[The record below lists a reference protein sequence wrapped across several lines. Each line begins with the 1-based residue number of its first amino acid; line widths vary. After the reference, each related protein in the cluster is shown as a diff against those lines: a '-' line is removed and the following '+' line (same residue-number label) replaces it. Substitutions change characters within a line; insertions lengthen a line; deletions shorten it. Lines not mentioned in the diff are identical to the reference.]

1 MTRQNQF
8 DELIRLLSLR
18 DMSRHR
24 AQPER
29 IDYRVDA
36 AINQIM
42 DELYG
47 EQEPECTGNPL
58 TCEREDCCQDPEFK
72 DVRVCP
78 ELYKALMDQSEH
90 ITDELLDELEDD
102 EVEYMDLSTVL
113 KELSAKR
120 GLKAARR
127 GWDNVANMEYIEHA
141 PFVGPVKVYQ
151 TSNVRPRNDETRQLK
166 SYFKNVIH
174 TFEPTRDDEQARDW
188 YFL

>member
-1 MTRQNQF
+1 M
-8 DELIRLLSLR
+8 R
-18 DMSRHR
+18 DIVAHR
-24 AQPER
+24 NA
-29 IDYRVDA
+29 IDGIDVRVES
-36 AINQIM
+36 AINQLL

-47 EQEPECTGNPL
+47 EEEPECTGNAL
-58 TCEREDCCQDPEFK
+58 TCEREDCCQALR

-78 ELYKALMDQSEH
+78 EVYKALMDQSEP
-90 ITDELLDELEDD
+90 ITDELLDELED
-102 EVEYMDLSTVL
+102 EVEYMDLTTVL

-120 GLKAARR
+120 GLRAARK

-151 TSNVRPRNDETRQLK
+151 TSSVRPKNDETRQLK